1 MEREFTIRI
10 KNPTLMLLPS
20 KFIPQTADDFVG
32 PAANVAHR
40 MMRFI
45 HHSKQT
51 GDALAFLLTGQPG
64 IGKTA
69 LARWTGQQLGL
80 TGCLLE
86 PLNGTQLTIERVEE
100 IAARLH
106 YRPMFGEWHFIFVD
120 EFEFVT
126 NGAKA
131 RLLTLLNVLP
141 KWTAFVA
148 TCNRG
153 TDELAQRN
161 HSRFNAFELT
171 SPEPHDIR
179 EFLEKKFAIPAD
191 LADAAIKC
199 ATRQVDLFTT
209 IDMRQVLKDCDEVIL
224 MREAA

>member
-1 MEREFTIRI
+1 
-10 KNPTLMLLPS
+10 MLLPS
-20 KFIPQTADDFVG
+20 KFIPQAASDFVG
-32 PAANVAHR
+32 PAANVAQR

-45 HHSKQT
+45 HHSRET

-69 LARWTGQQLGL
+69 LARFTGQQLGVE
-80 TGCLLE
+80 GALLE

-100 IAARLH
+100 ISQRLH
-106 YRPMFGEWHFIFVD
+106 YRPMFGQWHFIFVD

-126 NGAKA
+126 AQAKA
-131 RLLTLLNVLP
+131 RLLTVLNQLP
-141 KWTAFVA
+141 KWSAFVA

-153 TDELAQRN
+153 TDDLAQRN

-171 SPEPHDIR
+171 SPEPQEIR
-179 EFLEKKFAIPAD
+179 DFLERKFGIPAH

-199 ATRQVDLFTT
+199 ATKQVDLFTT

-224 MREAA
+224 MRAAA

>member
-1 MEREFTIRI
+1 
-10 KNPTLMLLPS
+10 MLLPS
-20 KFIPQTADDFVG
+20 KFIPAVADDFVG
-32 PAANVAHR
+32 PARNVACR

-51 GDALAFLLTGQPG
+51 GDSIAFLLSGQPG

-69 LARWTGQQLGL
+69 LGRFTGQQLGV
-80 TGCLLE
+80 TGCFLE

-100 IAARLH
+100 IATRLH
-106 YRPMFGEWHFIFVD
+106 YRSMFGEWHFVFVD
-120 EFEFVT
+120 EFEGVSAA
-126 NGAKA
+126 AKM
-131 RLLTLLNVLP
+131 RLLTLLNQLP
-141 KWTAFVA
+141 KWCAFVV
-148 TCNRG
+148 TCNKG

-171 SPEPHDIR
+171 SPEPHEIR
-179 EFLEKKFAIPAD
+179 EFLGRKFGIAAD

-209 IDMRQVLKDCDEVIL
+209 IDMRQVLKDCDELIL
-224 MREAA
+224 MRNAA

>member
-1 MEREFTIRI
+1 
-10 KNPTLMLLPS
+10 MLLPS
-20 KFIPQTADDFVG
+20 KFIPQTASDFVG
-32 PAANVAHR
+32 PAANVAQR

-45 HHSKQT
+45 QHSRQT
-51 GDALAFLLTGQPG
+51 GDPIAFLLTGQPG

-69 LARWTGQQLGL
+69 LARFTGQQLGI

-100 IAARLH
+100 ISSRLH
-106 YRPMFGEWHFIFVD
+106 YRPMFGDWHFIFVD

-126 NGAKA
+126 SQAKA
-131 RLLTLLNVLP
+131 RLLTVLNHLP
-141 KWTAFVA
+141 QWSAFVA

-153 TDELAQRN
+153 TDDLAQRN

-171 SPEPHDIR
+171 SPEPHEIR
-179 EFLEKKFAIPAD
+179 EFLASKFSIPGD

-199 ATRQVDLFTT
+199 ATSQVGLFNT
-209 IDMRQVLKDCDEVIL
+209 IDMRQVLKDCDELIL
-224 MREAA
+224 MRATA

>member
-1 MEREFTIRI
+1 
-10 KNPTLMLLPS
+10 MLLPS
-20 KFIPQTADDFVG
+20 QFIPQTPADFVG
-32 PAANVAHR
+32 PAANVAQR

-51 GDALAFLLTGQPG
+51 GDPIAFLLTGQPG

-69 LARWTGQQLGL
+69 LARFTGQQLGV

-106 YRPMFGEWHFIFVD
+106 YRPMFGDWHFIFID

-131 RLLTLLNVLP
+131 RLLTVLNQLP

-153 TDELAQRN
+153 TDDLAQRN

-171 SPEPHDIR
+171 SPEPHEIR
-179 EFLEKKFAIPAD
+179 DFLASRFSIPAD

-199 ATRQVDLFTT
+199 ATKQVDLFTT
-209 IDMRQVLKDCDEVIL
+209 IDVRQVLKDLDEVVL
-224 MREAA
+224 QKAA

>member
-1 MEREFTIRI
+1 
-10 KNPTLMLLPS
+10 MLLPS
-20 KFIPQTADDFVG
+20 KFIPQTAADFVG
-32 PAANVAHR
+32 PAGNVARR

-51 GDALAFLLTGQPG
+51 GDALAFLLTGHPG

-69 LARWTGQQLGL
+69 LARFAGHQLGVE
-80 TGCLLE
+80 GALLE
-86 PLNGTQLTIERVEE
+86 PMNGTQLTVERVEE
-100 IAARLH
+100 IATRLH
-106 YRPMFGEWHFIFVD
+106 YRPMFGDWHFIFVD

-126 NGAKA
+126 NAAKA
-131 RLLTLLNVLP
+131 RLLTVLNVLP
-141 KWTAFVA
+141 RWSAFVA

-153 TDELAQRN
+153 TDDLAQRN

-171 SPEPHDIR
+171 CPEPQEIR
-179 EFLEKKFAIPAD
+179 DFLFQKFGIPAE

-224 MREAA
+224 MRQAA

>member
-1 MEREFTIRI
+1 
-10 KNPTLMLLPS
+10 MLLPS
-20 KFIPQTADDFVG
+20 KYIPMTPDDFVG
-32 PAANVAHR
+32 PAANVARR

-45 HHSKQT
+45 NHSKQT
-51 GDALAFLLTGQPG
+51 GESLAFILTGQPG

-69 LARWTGQQLGL
+69 LARFTGQQLGL

-86 PLNGTQLTIERVEE
+86 ALNGTQLTIERVEE
-100 IAARLH
+100 ISSRLH
-106 YRPMFGEWHFIFVD
+106 YRAMFGDWHFIFVD
-120 EFEFVT
+120 EFEGVT
-126 NGAKA
+126 AAAKM
-131 RLLTLLNVLP
+131 RLLTVLNQLP
-141 KWTAFVA
+141 KWSAFVT

-153 TDELAQRN
+153 TDDLAQRN

-171 SPEPHDIR
+171 SPEPHEIR
-179 EFLEKKFAIPAD
+179 DFLWNKFQIPAD
-191 LADAAIKC
+191 LANAAIKC